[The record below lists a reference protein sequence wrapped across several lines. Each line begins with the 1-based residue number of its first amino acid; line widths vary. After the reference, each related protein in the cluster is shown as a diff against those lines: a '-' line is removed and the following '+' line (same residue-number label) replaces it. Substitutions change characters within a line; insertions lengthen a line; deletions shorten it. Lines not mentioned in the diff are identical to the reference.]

1 MLNLITPPA
10 VEPVTIAEAKLQVRV
25 DHALD
30 DLLISNDILVARET
44 IEKRS
49 QRALITQTWDY
60 WLDAFPTDD
69 YLTIP
74 LPPLQS
80 ITSIKYYDVNNTEFT
95 LSVSDY
101 FVDTKSEPGRVA
113 LADGASWPGT
123 TLRKINGVAVRFVAG
138 YGAAGSSV
146 PQMLRQ
152 VILFLVGHFYENRE
166 ATSQGIYKL
175 PFGVDDLLWNFF
187 WSY

>member
-1 MLNLITPPA
+1 MHSISRPIPFWVVQKLTTKARRTQRSRNGVVGSGVLSSLT
-10 VEPVTIAEAKLQVRV
+10 AKL
-25 DHALD
+25 
-30 DLLISNDILVARET
+30 T
-44 IEKRS
+44 
-49 QRALITQTWDY
+49 
-60 WLDAFPTDD
+60 
-69 YLTIP
+69 
-74 LPPLQS
+74 
-80 ITSIKYYDVNNTEFT
+80 
-95 LSVSDY
+95 
-101 FVDTKSEPGRVA
+101 
-113 LADGASWPGT
+113 GASWPGT